1 MACQNNKNDSDESV
15 GIGAVLIRCAHDKC
29 SREFHVDCAFHQ
41 GGLSLDE
48 ENGGLLTFLCDLH
61 FRDVLFCTCKRK
73 YDDSQAMVFCD
84 ECCDWFHTTCEG
96 IKQRD
101 AQRLD
106 QQERFICHSCKA
118 IARDGRKVSS
128 SLREKNMQKDYQSGC
143 QQAAQKFVG
152 QMIELAAAVGPIVD
166 DISNSNPTPFFQSE
180 YSVENI
186 ITAYDHLMSPAV
198 LGPAEGTEGDSKS
211 FLDVMGVREFVAE
224 AAQRISDYLKRVKNW
239 IEEAKVVCSVDAAAA
254 ALNSTRIDKESNAI
268 MLTMRGNVEGLIAD
282 LKRKVGYE
290 PPELEGFFAFAEM
303 ILWICDFQRVRLISS
318 GIFLLFKT

>member
-1 MACQNNKNDSDESV
+1 
-15 GIGAVLIRCAHDKC
+15 
-29 SREFHVDCAFHQ
+29 
-41 GGLSLDE
+41 
-48 ENGGLLTFLCDLH
+48 
-61 FRDVLFCTCKRK
+61 
-73 YDDSQAMVFCD
+73 MVFCD

-303 ILWICDFQRVRLISS
+303 ILWICDFQRVRLRASLFQAEVLPYPSLQDLYFIPPRRPLYPQSRFRLQRPNHLQFKYISS
-318 GIFLLFKT
+318 GSPLSTTFFAQLLHV